1 MSCAGI
7 LIAIIALAALT
18 LAPKPSLAQ
27 SLTQQAERPGSGRA
41 SADTAAPSRG
51 RPDELAP
58 RFRPVV
64 KKPHNYEPPKAAKP
78 AKPSR
83 PAKPAKPYKPGK
95 HEEPDWCHPEAY
107 CDTDEECHAMYPCKY
122 TKCETSRRYTDK
134 TWPKQGKCVCEAN
147 FTGDEIVAELNRRQA
162 DENAAT
168 TIMDA
173 AVAAF
178 GTVDL
183 LVNSAAACFPRGDLE
198 TTTPELWD
206 TMMHTNVKA
215 PFLLT
220 QAFARH
226 VKARRARGAV
236 VNIGSCA
243 AHGGAPFILAYSCS
257 KAALACFTKNTAAEL
272 RPHGIRVNQVNMGW
286 CYTEAEDRGQRQT
299 NENWLAEADAA
310 SPSGRILRPEDTAAS
325 VVHLLSESASMVTGA
340 ILDISPDMLPG
351 IMSGETCC

>member
-1 MSCAGI
+1 MKEEPRKTVPRGAGSHTNAPTARPTPAVPSTNRLQANARHIITMSCAGI

-41 SADTAAPSRG
+41 SADTAAASRG

-134 TWPKQGKCVCEAN
+134 TWPKQGKCVCEGKVPSKL
-147 FTGDEIVAELNRRQA
+147 FSRHA
-162 DENAAT
+162 D
-168 TIMDA
+168 
-173 AVAAF
+173 
-178 GTVDL
+178 
-183 LVNSAAACFPRGDLE
+183 
-198 TTTPELWD
+198 
-206 TMMHTNVKA
+206 
-215 PFLLT
+215 
-220 QAFARH
+220 
-226 VKARRARGAV
+226 
-236 VNIGSCA
+236 
-243 AHGGAPFILAYSCS
+243 
-257 KAALACFTKNTAAEL
+257 
-272 RPHGIRVNQVNMGW
+272 
-286 CYTEAEDRGQRQT
+286 
-299 NENWLAEADAA
+299 
-310 SPSGRILRPEDTAAS
+310 
-325 VVHLLSESASMVTGA
+325 
-340 ILDISPDMLPG
+340 
-351 IMSGETCC
+351 